1 MRTTILV
8 LGIAVLIVAVLAACR
23 AQGDA
28 ADDSATSD
36 NSVIPDTAEESGSAA
51 VDTTPSSTAVP
62 RRESPTM
69 KTPDVRR
76 ASDSSSDATAIPE
89 DSIRAMRPEM
99 PQVKP
104 GSRPRT
110 WRGFKLP
117 EEMPVRPPVESIR
130 RVEQVPDSVL
140 PADTTRPPKPDR

>member
-8 LGIAVLIVAVLAACR
+8 LGIAVLVVAVLAACR
-23 AQGDA
+23 AQDDA
-28 ADDSATSD
+28 ADDSASSD
-36 NSVIPDTAEESGSAA
+36 NSGIADTAEESGIAA
-51 VDTTPSSTAVP
+51 ADTTSSPKAAT
-62 RRESPTM
+62 RREPSGT
-69 KTPDVRR
+69 TPDIRR
-76 ASDSSSDATAIPE
+76 AADSSNDPTAIPE
-89 DSIRAMRPEM
+89 DSIRAMRPEL

-117 EEMPVRPPVESIR
+117 EEMPVRTPIESTR

-140 PADTTRPPKPDR
+140 PADTTKPPKPDR

>member
-8 LGIAVLIVAVLAACR
+8 LGIAVLVVAVLAACR
-23 AQGDA
+23 AHDDA

-36 NSVIPDTAEESGSAA
+36 NSGIADTAEESGMAA
-51 VDTTPSSTAVP
+51 ADTTSSPKAATRREPSPATRDIRRAPDSST
-62 RRESPTM
+62 
-69 KTPDVRR
+69 
-76 ASDSSSDATAIPE
+76 DATAIPE
-89 DSIRAMRPEM
+89 DSIRAMRPEL

-104 GSRPRT
+104 GTRPRT

-130 RVEQVPDSVL
+130 HVEPLPDSVL